1 MILGGGGG
9 GCEGE
14 GVFPTV
20 SAWGITGGLCE
31 EGTFEP
37 SPEWRKEATYTDIRR
52 RNIPGGEKGTCK
64 GPEAGTN
71 LVGFWSCEEARVAGT
86 G

>member
-1 MILGGGGG
+1 MRKKEYFQLFQLGG
-9 GCEGE
+9 
-14 GVFPTV
+14 VTD
-20 SAWGITGGLCE
+20 GLCE

-52 RNIPGGEKGTCK
+52 KIIPSGEKGTCK

-71 LVGFWSCEEARVAGT
+71 LVSFWSCEESRVAGT